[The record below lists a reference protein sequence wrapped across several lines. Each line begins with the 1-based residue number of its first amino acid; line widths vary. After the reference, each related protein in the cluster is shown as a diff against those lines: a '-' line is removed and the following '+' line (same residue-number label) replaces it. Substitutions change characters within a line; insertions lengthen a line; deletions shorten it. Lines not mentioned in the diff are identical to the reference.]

1 MLSCAVFQMWY
12 NLVRFDSPLDFG
24 ISYSVT
30 INDFTRNDFY
40 LIFVIISVFAYLFTA
55 PIFSPTYPFVSAELN
70 KLGANGYY
78 FNDIGTSAG
87 IFFLAA
93 PVIGYLFGGKALK
106 KIPDKKDKRK
116 YAFMV
121 GVPCVLM
128 PLVIICSVWES
139 GYAIRY
145 FADFAWEILI
155 GALIILFFL
164 YIKSENEGKKLLLSR
179 FMAASAVAAV
189 IINAIYIFNF
199 TFDTSHYPEMSF
211 MLERMISFWK

>member
-1 MLSCAVFQMWY
+1 
-12 NLVRFDSPLDFG
+12 
-24 ISYSVT
+24 
-30 INDFTRNDFY
+30 
-40 LIFVIISVFAYLFTA
+40 
-55 PIFSPTYPFVSAELN
+55 
-70 KLGANGYY
+70 
-78 FNDIGTSAG
+78 
-87 IFFLAA
+87 
-93 PVIGYLFGGKALK
+93 
-106 KIPDKKDKRK
+106 
-116 YAFMV
+116 MV